1 MLSSSIASP
10 RTHADPATR
19 AAPVDP
25 VATPAAD
32 VAPRVDRPPAGQ
44 PQGTSRALSP
54 AEVDAFGRELD
65 ALRQATL
72 ADLGQRD
79 VDHIRSIIRLVRY
92 TETGGRALL
101 HFGVGPLTFV
111 VGVTALA
118 AAKILENMEV
128 GHNVMHG
135 QYDWTGDPA
144 LDSRRYEWDIVCDG
158 DHWRHSHNFEHH
170 TFTNILGRDRD
181 VGYGFLRVSAQQPWQ
196 PLHLLQPIGA
206 ALLALMFQWGVA
218 LHDLHIDETLTGRQ
232 SFATLRRRARP
243 FLHKAGWQLAKD
255 YLVFPALALANAP
268 RVALGNLLANGIR
281 NVWTFA
287 IIFCGHF
294 PEGVQLYDEASTADE
309 RRGGW
314 YLRQLHG
321 SANLTGSRAFHIFT
335 GHLSHQIE
343 HHLFPDLPA
352 SRYPE
357 LAPRVRE
364 ICARY
369 GQTYNTGS
377 LATQLG
383 SVVRQILRNSLPT
396 AA

>member
-1 MLSSSIASP
+1 MPSPALAVPPTPAVADSPARRPLTGRTSRRPYTGQRASP
-10 RTHADPATR
+10 
-19 AAPVDP
+19 
-25 VATPAAD
+25 
-32 VAPRVDRPPAGQ
+32 
-44 PQGTSRALSP
+44 SRALSA

-65 ALRQATL
+65 ALRQSTR

-79 VDHIRSIIRLVRY
+79 VDHIRSMIRLVRY
-92 TETGGRALL
+92 SEAGGRALL
-101 HFGVGPLTFV
+101 HLGIGPLTFAL
-111 VGVTALA
+111 GVTALA

-144 LDSRRYEWDIVCDG
+144 LDGQRYEWDIVCDA
-158 DHWRHSHNFEHH
+158 DHWRHSHNYEHH

-181 VGYGFLRVSAQQPWQ
+181 VGYAFLRVSAHQPWR
-196 PLHLLQPIGA
+196 PLHLLQPVGA

-218 LHDLHIDETLTGRQ
+218 LHDLHLDESFTGRQ
-232 SFATLRRRARP
+232 SFARLRQRARP
-243 FLHKAGWQLAKD
+243 FLRKAGWQLAKD
-255 YLVFPALALANAP
+255 YLAFPALALANAP
-268 RVALGNLLANGIR
+268 RVALGNLLANGLR
-281 NVWTFA
+281 NLWTFG

-294 PEGVQLYDEASTADE
+294 PEGVQLYDPAATTDE
-309 RRGGW
+309 RRGDW

-321 SANLTGSRAFHIFT
+321 SANLTGSRAFHVLT

-357 LAPRVRE
+357 LAPHVHA

-369 GQTYNTGS
+369 GQTYNAGS

-383 SVVRQILRNSLPT
+383 SVVKQLLRNALPT